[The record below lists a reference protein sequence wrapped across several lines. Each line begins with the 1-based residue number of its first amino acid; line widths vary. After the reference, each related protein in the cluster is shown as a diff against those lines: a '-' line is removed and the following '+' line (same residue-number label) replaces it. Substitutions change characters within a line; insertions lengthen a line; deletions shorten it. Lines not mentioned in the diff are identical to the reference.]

1 MSAANVMDKK
11 ITLDDPS
18 LKDCK
23 MTARVRGLK
32 KAYFDAMPELCIDRP
47 SLVTKFCIENNYFDK
62 ERITGLEKARL
73 YRYVLENQKAVVLQN
88 EAYRQGRGKEGP
100 VSFAIEQN
108 SLFAGSTTNKF
119 KGVPLYPEFMAL
131 ALWPELWS
139 ISTRKSNPFY
149 LNSEDAERLNLEIF
163 PHWMNSNINEL
174 ARKKSYGINGG
185 GKAPEMSLM
194 ELLVFFIDSKPNCI
208 SHTIPDLTRAVND
221 GLGSVIKE
229 AAAKEEAQ
237 GEGASEKAEFY
248 RSLVE
253 VMEGVVAYS
262 NNLATRALALAA
274 DEKDVT
280 KKKELLAM
288 AEIHKRVP
296 EHPARSF
303 REGLTTL
310 WVCWMALHAE
320 NPNLAISLGRMDQ
333 YLLRLYK
340 DDIASGALTVEGAV
354 ELLCCLWLKIG
365 DHVPCIPEAGEKLF
379 GGAGSN
385 QAITIGGVDS
395 EGKDAVNDL
404 TYLMLRSIEMMGLRD
419 PNLNARYYPGVNDSG
434 DPNKTY
440 LKRLAEVNVNTG
452 ATPAVHNDRAI
463 IAALTRRGETIEEA
477 RDYGVIGCVEPV
489 SAGRTYGHTGA
500 ILLNLTSALELTF
513 FNGCHRHTGT
523 ERLIGERTG
532 ALDSFN
538 NFGEFKDAFTRQAGW
553 LIRQAVTLNNIYG
566 QTHQE
571 FYPTPIM
578 SALFK
583 GPMEKGKDVIDG
595 GAELNS
601 SGAAIIGLADV
612 ADSLSAIEEVVFNKG
627 AYSLADVVAAIT
639 DNFKGARDIHRALLN
654 APKYG
659 NNNKAAD
666 NNVAFIIELME
677 DIFSGHENYRGGSY
691 RVGYWTMTNHA
702 GFGRMMGA
710 TPNGRMARDNFTSG
724 ITPVS
729 GVTPRLTDTLRSVGG
744 MPVEHVSSGM
754 AFNIKYTPD
763 SDEREMIDYFS
774 SYMETYFEGR
784 VDAEGNASPGGME
797 IQFNVT
803 DHDTF
808 IKATKDPERYKQL
821 LVRVSG
827 YTAYF
832 KDLNPQ
838 MQMEI
843 INRTEY
849 NLENDKAVP
858 YKTYKLPKTEESPAG

>member
-1 MSAANVMDKK
+1 MSPTNVLDKK
-11 ITLDDPS
+11 ITLDDTS
-18 LKDCK
+18 LEGCK
-23 MTARVRGLK
+23 MTARVKGLK
-32 KAYFDAMPELCIDRP
+32 KAYFDAMPELCIDRT
-47 SLVTKFCIENNYFDK
+47 SLVTKFSIDNNYFAK
-62 ERITGLEKARL
+62 ERITGLEKAKL
-73 YRYVLENQKAVVLQN
+73 YRYVLENQNAVVLQN
-88 EAYRQGRGKEGP
+88 EAYKQGKGRQKP
-100 VSFAIEQN
+100 SKFTVEQN

-131 ALWPELWS
+131 ALWPELWT

-149 LNSEDAERLNLEIF
+149 LSSEDAENLNLEIF
-163 PHWMNSNINEL
+163 PHWMNSNITEL
-174 ARKKSYGINGG
+174 ARKKSYEINGEE
-185 GKAPEMSLM
+185 KAPEMSLM

-208 SHTIPDLTRAVND
+208 SHTIPDLTKAIDD
-221 GLGSVIKE
+221 GLRSVIDK
-229 AAAKEEAQ
+229 AAAKAEAV
-237 GEGASEKAEFY
+237 GVDAPGKAEFY
-248 RSLVE
+248 QSLVE
-253 VMEGVVAYS
+253 VMEGVIAYS
-262 NNLATRALALAA
+262 NNLATEAEGLAA
-274 DEKDVT
+274 IEEDAT
-280 KKKELLAM
+280 KKKELLDM
-288 AEIHKRVP
+288 AEIHRRVP

-310 WVCWMALHAE
+310 WVCWMSLHVE

-333 YLLRLYK
+333 YLLKLYQ
-340 DDIASGALTVEGAV
+340 DDIASGVLTVDEAV
-354 ELLCCLWLKIG
+354 ELLCCLWLKVG

-395 EGKDAVNDL
+395 KGKDAVNDL

-419 PNLNARYYPGVNDSG
+419 PNLNARYYPGVSDSG

-489 SAGRTYGHTGA
+489 SVGRTYGHTGA
-500 ILLNLTSALELTF
+500 ILLNLTSALELTL

-523 ERLIGERTG
+523 DRLIGEKTG

-538 NFGEFKDAFTRQAGW
+538 NFGDFKDAFTQQAGW
-553 LIRQAVTLNNIYG
+553 LIKQAVTLNNIYG

-578 SALFK
+578 SALFE
-583 GPMEKGKDVIDG
+583 GPMEKGMDVIDG
-595 GAELNS
+595 GAKLNS

-627 AYSLADVVAAIT
+627 AYSLADVVGAIT
-639 DNFKGARDIHRALLN
+639 DNFKGTPEIHNALLA

-659 NNNKAAD
+659 NNSKAAD
-666 NNVAFIIELME
+666 NNVAFIIKLME
-677 DIFSGHENYRGGSY
+677 NIFSGYENYRHGSY

-710 TPNGRMARDNFTSG
+710 TPNGRLARENFTSG

-763 SDEREMIDYFS
+763 SDEKAMINYFS
-774 SYMETYFEGR
+774 SYMETYFEGK
-784 VDAEGNASPGGME
+784 VDGAGNVTPGGME

-803 DHDTF
+803 NHDTF
-808 IKATKDPERYKQL
+808 IKATKNPEDYKQL

-849 NLENDKAVP
+849 DVKSDKAVP
-858 YKTYKLPKTEESPAG
+858 YKTYKLPKTEKCPVG

>member
-1 MSAANVMDKK
+1 MSPTDTLDEK
-11 ITLDDPS
+11 ITLADPS

-23 MTARVRGLK
+23 MTPRVKGLK

-47 SLVTKFCIENNYFDK
+47 RLVTKFSRENNYFEKD
-62 ERITGLEKARL
+62 RITGLEKARL
-73 YRYVLENQKAVVLQN
+73 YRYVLENQRAVVLQN
-88 EAYRQGRGKEGP
+88 SGYRQGKGAGEP
-100 VSFAIEQN
+100 VKFSIEQN

-119 KGVPLYPEFMAL
+119 KGIPLYPEFMAL

-149 LNSEDAERLNLEIF
+149 LSSDDAKVLNLEIF
-163 PHWMNSNINEL
+163 PHWMDSNIGEL
-174 ARKKSYGINGG
+174 ARKKSYKINGN

-194 ELLVFFIDSKPNCI
+194 ELLVFFIDTKPNCI
-208 SHTIPDLTRAVND
+208 SHTIPDLTNAIDN
-221 GLGSVIKE
+221 GLRSIIDE
-229 AAAKEEAQ
+229 AKDKGVETP
-237 GEGASEKAEFY
+237 EKAEFY
-248 RSLVE
+248 QSLVE
-253 VMEGVVAYS
+253 VMEGVVGYS
-262 NNLATRALALAA
+262 NNLAVEAEALAA
-274 DEKDVT
+274 TEDDET

-288 AEIHKRVP
+288 AEIHRRVP
-296 EHPARSF
+296 EYPARSF

-310 WVCWMALHAE
+310 WVCWMALHVE

-333 YLLRLYK
+333 YLLKLYK
-340 DDIASGALTVEGAV
+340 DDIAAGTLTVDEAV

-419 PNLNARYYPGVNDSG
+419 PNLNARYYPGVSDSG
-434 DPNKTY
+434 DPDKTY

-463 IAALTRRGETIEEA
+463 IAALMRRGETMVQA
-477 RDYGVIGCVEPV
+477 RDYGIIGCVEPV
-489 SAGRTYGHTGA
+489 SVGRTYGHTGA
-500 ILLNLTSALELTF
+500 ILLNLTSALELAI
-513 FNGCHRHTGT
+513 FNGAHRHTGT
-523 ERLIGERTG
+523 ERLIGEKTG
-532 ALDSFN
+532 ALDSFAD
-538 NFGEFKDAFTRQAGW
+538 FDAFKDAFTRQADW
-553 LIRQAVTLNNIYG
+553 LIKQAVALNNLYG
-566 QTHQE
+566 KTHQE

-578 SALFK
+578 SSFFI
-583 GPMEKGKDVIDG
+583 GPMQKGQDVIDG
-595 GAELNS
+595 GAEINA

-612 ADSLSAIEEVVFNKG
+612 ADSLSAIEEVVFNQG
-627 AYSLADVVAAIT
+627 AYSLAQVAEAIT
-639 DNFKGARDIHRALLN
+639 NNFEGAGELHKALLK

-666 NNVAFIIELME
+666 SNVAFVIELME
-677 DIFSGHENYRGGSY
+677 ELFSGHTNYRGGSY

-729 GVTPRLTDTLRSVGG
+729 GVTPRLLDTLRSVGN
-744 MPVEHVSSGM
+744 MPVEQVSCGM

-763 SDEREMIDYFS
+763 SDEKAMIDYFS
-774 SYMETYFEGR
+774 SYMETYFEG
-784 VDAEGNASPGGME
+784 DLDEAGLPTPGGME

-803 DHDTF
+803 NQDTF
-808 IKATKDPERYKQL
+808 IKATKAPEEYKEL

-849 NLENDKAVP
+849 EVRNGKAVT
-858 YKTYKLPKTEESPAG
+858 YKTYKLPKE